1 MGNLLPILVRPP
13 LTGGPG
19 RHYGRVPPLSDPP
32 VDPPLLHLVRQV
44 RAARERRRLP
54 QEVAQ
59 RLDAVL
65 DVLERDHSASA
76 EVGGPTERA
85 LAGLAEVFRLTDL
98 DLHLLVVASGPDL
111 DVNLGLAFSLL
122 QEDVS
127 RLRPSAGLALE
138 LAGAG
143 SLSTTARARLSP
155 AGPLLKH
162 GLVEVL
168 GEAPLL
174 HRGLKV
180 PDRVVAQLLEDA
192 TLDPVVAAMV
202 VDVVPVLV
210 PEALGAG
217 RAFAA
222 GVPLVWVRS
231 RPGCSAL
238 GLATGVFSSLG
249 LDHLTIDL
257 ARRRP
262 ATSLESAVRAGVREA
277 ALQRAGLVVTGA
289 DLLTD
294 EEHRSLLALL
304 EGAPIPVVAVAQRSW
319 DASWLAGLPYCVDA
333 PVTGPAVREALWRDR
348 LGLEAAPER
357 PGWKELVSLRLTPEE
372 IAQTSDYAAVIA
384 AAREEPVSVET
395 AREAARR
402 LSVDMVGTRHAQGA
416 PTFDD
421 LVLPPQVLATL
432 QELVGWAQHR
442 DEVLGQGP
450 LAGKGD
456 KGRGIAALFSGSP
469 GTGKTLAAHVIAAE
483 LGLDLHTVELSSIVD
498 KYIGETEKNL
508 ERVFD
513 EAESLNVLLFFDEAD
528 ALFGS
533 RSEVRD
539 ARDRYANQEVAYLL
553 QRMEQFNG
561 IAILATNLRG
571 NLDVAFSR
579 RLHFIVH
586 FPDPDVGTRRL
597 LWETHLQAVARRDPD
612 DPVDLDQLAETV
624 ELAGGDIR
632 NVVLAAA
639 YAAVAAGAPLGM
651 THVVRAVVREY
662 RKLGR
667 RLPVPGLSVLD

>member
-1 MGNLLPILVRPP
+1 LLEF
-13 LTGGPG
+13 TGG
-19 RHYGRVPPLSDPP
+19 HYGPVPRPLPF
-32 VDPPLLHLVRQV
+32 LVQQV
-44 RAARERRRLP
+44 RAARERRRPAADLA
-54 QEVAQ
+54 V
-59 RLDAVL
+59 RLD
-65 DVLERDHSASA
+65 DVLAALEQDHDDAA
-76 EVGGPTERA
+76 GEDGLTERA
-85 LAGLAEVFRLTDL
+85 LSGLGEVFQLTPL
-98 DLHLLVVASGPDL
+98 DLLLLVVASGPDL
-111 DVNLGLAFSLL
+111 DANLGLAFALL
-122 QEDVS
+122 QADS
-127 RLRPSAGLALE
+127 DRLRPGAGLALE
-138 LAGAG
+138 LSGAG
-143 SLSTTARARLSP
+143 SLSASARARLSP
-155 AGPLLKH
+155 SGPLVRH
-162 GLVEVL
+162 GLLEVL

-174 HRGLKV
+174 QRSLRV
-180 PDRVVAQLLEDA
+180 PDRVVAHLLGDA
-192 TLDPVVAAMV
+192 TVDPAVAAMA
-202 VDVVPVLV
+202 VDVVPVPV
-210 PEALGAG
+210 PEAAGAA
-217 RAFAA
+217 RAVAT

-231 RPGCSAL
+231 RPGGAAL
-238 GLATGVFSSLG
+238 GLAVAVFESLG
-249 LDHLTIDL
+249 VDHLTVDL
-257 ARRRP
+257 GRRP
-262 ATSLESAVRAGVREA
+262 VASSLETAVRTAVREA
-277 ALQRAGLVVTGA
+277 GLQRAGLVVAGA

-294 EEHRSLLALL
+294 QEQRGLLALL
-304 EGAPIPVVAVAQRSW
+304 AQAAVPVVAVAQRSW
-319 DASWLAGLPYCVDA
+319 DASWLAALPYCVDA
-333 PVTGPAVREALWRDR
+333 PITSPAVRDGLWRAR
-348 LGLEAAPER
+348 LGLDVAADG

-372 IAQTSDYAAVIA
+372 IAQTSGYAAVIA
-384 AAREEPVSVET
+384 ASREEQLSVES

-402 LSVDMVGTRHAQGA
+402 LSVDMVGARHAQGA

-421 LVLPPQVLATL
+421 LVLPPPVLGTL
-432 QELVGWAQHR
+432 QELVGWARHR

-528 ALFGS
+528 ALFGA

-553 QRMEQFNG
+553 QRMEQFDG

-586 FPDPDVGTRRL
+586 FPDPDVGTRRQ
-597 LWETHLQAVARRDPD
+597 LWESHLKAVALLDPD

-624 ELAGGDIR
+624 EVAGGDIR

-639 YAAVAAGAPLGM
+639 YAAVAAGVPLGM

-667 RLPVPGLSVLD
+667 RLPVPGLVVVD